1 MKKSIEKQ
9 ITGIREAV
17 KKLGVLV
24 DEKLDKEFNEIMQ
37 NWASATSTDMLNGD
51 LKKLKIYIDDNNRNY
66 FIKSGDTILYYN
78 IWQSDG
84 SGCYDCSEFVI
95 NFEDLN
101 IEIKLN
107 ILHNI
112 GVVLNEYFMKLQDY
126 IEKINADLLFDAE

>member
-9 ITGIREAV
+9 ITGIRETV

-37 NWASATSTDMLNGD
+37 NWASATSTNMLNGD

-78 IWQSDG
+78 IWQSD
-84 SGCYDCSEFVI
+84 E
-95 NFEDLN
+95 LRM
-101 IEIKLN
+101 L
-107 ILHNI
+107 
-112 GVVLNEYFMKLQDY
+112 
-126 IEKINADLLFDAE
+126 